1 MEAGHASS
9 APWAPCGLHAL
20 TTELRWRACVAWL
33 KLALNLRPL
42 TSVGSGADDEND
54 NVTRDAGSG
63 GEGGVDGVDDYD
75 EDEGLDLGGMDDDL
89 SGSGGG
95 GGPARSSFDSGRLG
109 RRGHDVLNSSLRATY
124 QQRCSL
130 PLAAAAAA
138 PIGSTTADGAPVLL
152 PPLLHSSAPAPGLR
166 TVDALV
172 MKPKPAYVTLPS
184 ACTGLPSTVIAE
196 TSHVRAALSPLET
209 PGHHTRPLPSPVSGL
224 LSSRLG
230 NSTAGL
236 TAATP
241 EPSSSPSTSQS
252 GRSMHEAAAAPFAP
266 AHVIEAKAKA
276 VAAAT
281 AAKRLLSKTRIDEA
295 SLAAAS
301 PSSFRRAVRAPTLL
315 AAYGEQHHEL
325 AEAVGRGEPGLP
337 VQQRQA
343 ATEDEPVLIT
353 IKSHGAPS
361 AETSNRPQVAATSRA
376 ASADEH
382 LDSGHQLALQETEA
396 VASACAAPSPLLL
409 KQHHMPVAYPLP
421 TLRCS
426 ELEDI
431 LGAKRARPSERQH
444 SKGGAPEPGRRR
456 GSVGGAPPGKRRRA
470 AGGAEDGVRRGAGG
484 AGSRAATG
492 TAAPRH
498 VLFKDIGGIE
508 SVLQSIRELILNPLA
523 HPEVYAWL
531 GVEPPRGLLLHGP
544 PGCGKTMLASAIAAE
559 AGVPLLK
566 ISAPEVVSGMSGE
579 SEAKVRSLFAEAAAH
594 APCIVFIDEIDAITP
609 KRETAQREMERR
621 IVAQLLTCMDDLS
634 ADFGKCSTNE
644 TMRRRTFRGAMSSSL
659 ERPTGQTRWTRH
671 CGVLAASIG
680 KLSWAFLMSA
690 HARVSLRRVACYS
703 HCHSPV
709 PSVSETCQLLHLPL
723 LVVAKQVLSQRLR
736 LEGDFDF
743 QKIARR
749 TPGFVG
755 ADLAALT
762 KEAAGLA
769 VRRIFAPA
777 AEEHIVCSPIDSPA
791 SPREQHQ
798 QGTCSPAD
806 GSDSAPSFISLSTS
820 PPRASQQEDADVMRS
835 GSRALAGPLL
845 QEEWGGLDGPGNKAG
860 EDGQLRRWSAEQ
872 MAGLSITMEDF
883 EAAVEMVQPSAK
895 REGFAT
901 IPGITWDDVGALAD
915 IREELE
921 FSISRP
927 IQHPEEYQA
936 MGLEMATGVLLYGPP
951 GCGKTLVAKAIA
963 NHAKAN
969 FISVK
974 GPELLNKYVGE
985 SERAVRQL
993 FVRARV
999 SSPCVLFFDEMDA
1012 MAPRRGSDGNA
1023 AAERVVNQLLT
1034 EMDGLDSR
1042 KSIFIIAATNRPD
1055 MIDPALLRP
1064 GRLDKLL
1071 YVPLPDSQARSSIV
1085 VTLAKRVPLGSDV
1098 DLGGLAMSDRCT
1110 GFSGADLAALIR
1122 EACIAAIKQRV
1133 AAKRDES
1140 IGMLDAASKGRP
1152 IVCRRHF
1159 EEAFE
1164 RVLPSVSPRDLRR
1177 YEEMRVKLRCARGHL
1192 QKEPEKSAALPPA
1205 PPFEL
1210 ATGSR

>member
-1 MEAGHASS
+1 M
-9 APWAPCGLHAL
+9 
-20 TTELRWRACVAWL
+20 AWL
-33 KLALNLRPL
+33 ELALNLRPL
-42 TSVGSGADDEND
+42 ASFGSGADDDND

-63 GEGGVDGVDDYD
+63 GEGGDDGVDDYD
-75 EDEGLDLGGMDDDL
+75 EDEGLDLGGMEDDL

-95 GGPARSSFDSGRLG
+95 VPARSIFDSGRLG

-124 QQRCSL
+124 QQRGSSL
-130 PLAAAAAA
+130 SAAAAAA

-152 PPLLHSSAPAPGLR
+152 LPLLHSPATAPGLR
-166 TVDALV
+166 TVDTTV
-172 MKPKPAYVTLPS
+172 MRPKPAYVTLPS
-184 ACTGLPSTVIAE
+184 ACTGLPPTVVAE
-196 TSHVRAALSPLET
+196 TSHVRAALSPQGT
-209 PGHHTRPLPSPVSGL
+209 PAVAAGHHTWPLPSPVSGL
-224 LSSRLG
+224 LASRLG
-230 NSTAGL
+230 NGTTGL

-252 GRSMHEAAAAPFAP
+252 GRSTHAAGAPPFAP

-281 AAKRLLSKTRIDEA
+281 AAKRLLSKARIDEA
-295 SLAAAS
+295 SLAAPS
-301 PSSFRRAVRAPTLL
+301 PSSFRRAVRATTPL
-315 AAYGEQHHEL
+315 AAYGDQHHEL
-325 AEAVGRGEPGLP
+325 AEAAGRGEPGLL

-353 IKSHGAPS
+353 IKSRGAPL
-361 AETSNRPQVAATSRA
+361 AETSHRQQVFPTSRG

-382 LDSGHQLALQETEA
+382 LDSSHRLAVQESEA
-396 VASACAAPSPLLL
+396 VASACAAPSPSLL
-409 KQHHMPVAYPLP
+409 KQHQTPLAYPSP

-426 ELEDI
+426 ELEDS
-431 LGAKRARPSERQH
+431 LGGKRARPSERQH
-444 SKGGAPEPGRRR
+444 SKGGAAEPGRRR
-456 GSVGGAPPGKRRRA
+456 GSVGAAPPGKRRRA
-470 AGGAEDGVRRGAGG
+470 AGAAEDGARRGAAG
-484 AGSRAATG
+484 AGSRAAAG

-498 VLFKDIGGIE
+498 VSFKDIGGIE

-579 SEAKVRSLFAEAAAH
+579 SEAKVRSLFAEAAAR

-634 ADFGKCSTNE
+634 ADFERDDEAANIPRGHVVIIGATNRPDSLDAAL
-644 TMRRRTFRGAMSSSL
+644 RRAGRFDREIVMGIPD
-659 ERPTGQTRWTRH
+659 ERAR
-671 CGVLAASIG
+671 ASILEASG
-680 KLSWAFLMSA
+680 TL
-690 HARVSLRRVACYS
+690 HACIAILLCPQSQTFQ
-703 HCHSPV
+703 P
-709 PSVSETCQLLHLPL
+709 LHLPL
-723 LVVAKQVLSQRLR
+723 LVVAKQVLSRRLR

-769 VRRIFAPA
+769 VRRIFDPA
-777 AEEHIVCSPIDSPA
+777 AEEHVVCLPTDSQA
-791 SPREQHQ
+791 SPREQQ
-798 QGTCSPAD
+798 QQRICSPAD
-806 GSDSAPSFISLSTS
+806 GSDSAPSFISLSMS
-820 PPRASQQEDADVMRS
+820 PLRASQQEDAKDVLRS
-835 GSRALAGPLL
+835 GSHALAGSIS
-845 QEEWGGLDGPGNKAG
+845 QKEWGVVDDSGNKAD
-860 EDGQLRRWSAEQ
+860 EDRQLRRWSAEE

-883 EAAVEMVQPSAK
+883 EAAVELVQPSAK

-901 IPGITWDDVGALAD
+901 IPGVTWDDVGALAD

-1085 VTLAKRVPLGSDV
+1085 VTLAKRVPLGTDV

-1122 EACIAAIKQRV
+1122 EACIAAIKERV
-1133 AAKRDES
+1133 AAKRDDS
-1140 IGMLDAASKGRP
+1140 IGTLDAASKGRP
-1152 IVCRRHF
+1152 IVRRRHF

-1177 YEEMRVKLRCARGHL
+1177 YEEMRIKLRCARSHL
-1192 QKEPEKSAALPPA
+1192 QKEPDKLALLPPA
-1205 PPFEL
+1205 PPVIL
-1210 ATGSR
+1210 AAGSK